1 MKRFSFSNLRP
12 RLILL
17 IFVAIFPAFALTIYS
32 GMEQRR
38 TAIHQ
43 AETGALALVKG
54 ISNLQ
59 DRQIE
64 NARQIL

>member
-1 MKRFSFSNLRP
+1 L
-12 RLILL
+12 
-17 IFVAIFPAFALTIYS
+17 AATIYS